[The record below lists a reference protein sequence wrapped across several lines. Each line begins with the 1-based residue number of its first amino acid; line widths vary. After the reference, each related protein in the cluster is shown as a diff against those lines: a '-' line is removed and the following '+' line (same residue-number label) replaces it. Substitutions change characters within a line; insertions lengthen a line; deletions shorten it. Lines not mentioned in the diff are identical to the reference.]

1 MRRVPAILVSLML
14 LILAAAWMVGLD
26 RSRNRQEAQI
36 RLRYQQMRLA
46 LSSGD
51 TNTARSLFAPEL
63 RGGAHRTFGVME
75 TFSKP
80 LGPES
85 SVRFKAARA
94 QVCPEPIYHYGALP
108 GGHTI
113 EMVRVDGQ
121 WFFTGS
127 VHVD

>member
-1 MRRVPAILVSLML
+1 MRKVPAILVFLVL
-14 LILAAAWMVGLD
+14 LILAAAWIIGLD
-26 RSRNRQEAQI
+26 RSRKLQEAQI
-36 RLRYQQMRLA
+36 RSRYQQMRLA
-46 LSSGD
+46 LASGD

-85 SVRFKAARA
+85 SVRFTAARA
-94 QVCPEPIYHYGALP
+94 QVCPETIYHYGALP

-121 WFFTGS
+121 WYFTGS